1 MKQHEVD
8 RACACKPGE
17 GQDVRSL
24 TPVSSVEPVK
34 LDRVEFGWVPASGIK
49 SWSFAQLRDATGL
62 PVVVEFQNTKP
73 DDPRVAL
80 FAELV
85 GRLRGVAIAGDSQAG
100 ELLGITTEQAAADP
114 DYGRTLSALC
124 TAVIEFQCQYA
135 GQSMTAALGGEPGES
150 QLLYANVNR
159 YLRERSR
166 TPRDFAAAAERAAG
180 EGFTIVKVDP
190 FDEVSRDRPPAET
203 VELARTGLERLKAMG
218 EAVGPGVALQVDCHG
233 AFSLET
239 APTIAAQMQALGVT
253 WMEDP
258 LHHRPKAEGLGALH
272 SLVDL
277 PLAAGGDEYG
287 EEVFHELVEAGRVR
301 FIMQDVMRCGGVGV
315 AARVGQWAAAKGVKT
330 SCHSP
335 FGPLS
340 NLASA
345 HVHAAAPGA
354 HALEHAVWENEW
366 RADLVEPSERVEG
379 GHLWFPDGP
388 GMGATLNW
396 QTLER
401 VGGVRWSV

>member
-1 MKQHEVD
+1 M
-8 RACACKPGE
+8 APAF
-17 GQDVRSL
+17 
-24 TPVSSVEPVK
+24 SVEPVK
-34 LDRVEFGWVPASGIK
+34 LDRVEFGWVPASSIK
-49 SWSFAQLRDATGL
+49 SWSFAQIRDADGT
-62 PVVVEFQNTKP
+62 PVVVEFQNAKP

-85 GRLRGVAIAGDSQAG
+85 GRLRGVAIERDSQVG
-100 ELLGITTEQAAADP
+100 ELLGVTGEQAAADP
-114 DYGRTLSALC
+114 DYGRTLSALS

-135 GQSMTAALGGEPGES
+135 GRSMTAALGGAGCQS
-150 QLLYANVNR
+150 QQLYANVNR

-166 TPRDFAAAAERAAG
+166 TPGDFAAAAERAAG

-190 FDEVSRDRPPAET
+190 FDEVARDQAPEEA
-203 VELARTGLERLKAMG
+203 LASASTGLERLRAMG

-239 APTIAAQMQALGVT
+239 APVIAAKMQALGVT
-253 WMEDP
+253 WLEDP
-258 LHHRPKAEGLGALH
+258 LHYRPKAEGLGALY
-272 SLVDL
+272 SSVGL

-287 EEVFHELVEAGRVR
+287 EEAFHELVEVGRVR
-301 FIMQDVMRCGGVGV
+301 FLMQDVMRCGGVGV
-315 AARVGQWAAAKGVKT
+315 AARAGQWAADRGVKT

-345 HVHAAAPGA
+345 HVHAASPGA

-366 RADLVEPSERVEG
+366 RADLVEPAERIEG

-396 QTLER
+396 QTLEQ
-401 VGGVRWSV
+401 VGGRRWTV